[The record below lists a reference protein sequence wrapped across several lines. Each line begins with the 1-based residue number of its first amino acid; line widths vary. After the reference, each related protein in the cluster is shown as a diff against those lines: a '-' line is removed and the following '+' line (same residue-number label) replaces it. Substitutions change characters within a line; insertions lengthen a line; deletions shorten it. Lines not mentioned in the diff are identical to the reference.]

1 MKIWETILLAVG
13 LCADCFAVS
22 LCSSVK
28 LRNPDWKNIA
38 YIALAFAVIQAGL
51 LLAGWAL
58 GELFAGV
65 LGKAARIVAFL
76 LLLYVGG
83 SMLLGGIRGKEEA
96 LELNSFL
103 NVILGGVAT
112 SIDALAV
119 GAAQSIAGVDWAGF
133 LPLFIAVFVIT
144 ALSVVL
150 GITGGSSIGKRFGR
164 WAEIFGGAVLL
175 FIAFWNLFS

>member
-1 MKIWETILLAVG
+1 MIFWETILLAVG

-28 LRNPDWKNIA
+28 LRSVSWNSVA
-38 YIALAFAVIQAGL
+38 VIALSFAVIQAGL
-51 LLAGWAL
+51 LLAGWGL

-83 SMLLGGIRGKEEA
+83 SMLLSGIRGKEEA
-96 LELNSFL
+96 LELNSFV

-119 GAAQSIAGVDWAGF
+119 GAAQSIAGVVWVEF
-133 LPLFIAVFVIT
+133 VPLFIAVFVIT

-150 GITGGSSIGKRFGR
+150 GITGGSRIGRRFGR

-175 FIAFWNLFS
+175 FIAFWNLFR

>member
-1 MKIWETILLAVG
+1 MNIWETILLAVG

-28 LRNPDWKNIA
+28 LRSVSWKKVA
-38 YIALAFAVIQAGL
+38 VIALSFAVIQAGL
-51 LLAGWAL
+51 LLAGWGL

-83 SMLLGGIRGKEEA
+83 SMLLGGVRGKEEA

-103 NVILGGVAT
+103 SVILGGV
-112 SIDALAV
+112 DRK
-119 GAAQSIAGVDWAGF
+119 
-133 LPLFIAVFVIT
+133 
-144 ALSVVL
+144 SVV
-150 GITGGSSIGKRFGR
+150 
-164 WAEIFGGAVLL
+164 
-175 FIAFWNLFS
+175 